1 MFFSPWG
8 CSSVGRALEWHSRG
22 QEFNSLQLH
31 HISKGRYHKD
41 IGLFLFS
48 TPKFGKEFRLSPCI
62 SAVRQLSAELRD
74 ALRRSVCHLRAAAV
88 LQPYAP
94 VITAIQTRA
103 GLAFL
108 SPTLFT
114 PCMGLPEGGATPP
127 ARTGIVF
134 PGFGVPFG
142 AHSLCGFSISRTG
155 TAMFMHLIPVFSMI
169 TPGER
174 HHGAVHRPGAGTRR
188 RDRKPE
194 EPNAPHPRT
203 DSPSRFPA
211 LNGLSVRSVR
221 MRARSW
227 GSSCSGIQSRL
238 PRGAGRQ

>member
-1 MFFSPWG
+1 MLFA
-8 CSSVGRALEWHSRG
+8 ALYAICVR
-22 QEFNSLQLH
+22 
-31 HISKGRYHKD
+31 
-41 IGLFLFS
+41 
-48 TPKFGKEFRLSPCI
+48 RLSFNHTPLC
-62 SAVRQLSAELRD
+62 
-74 ALRRSVCHLRAAAV
+74 
-88 LQPYAP
+88 
-94 VITAIQTRA
+94 ITAIQTRA

-203 DSPSRFPA
+203 DSPSRF
-211 LNGLSVRSVR
+211 
-221 MRARSW
+221 MR
-227 GSSCSGIQSRL
+227 
-238 PRGAGRQ
+238 